1 LWKATYDSDC
11 VLEKCKT
18 YPPGMWKRSNK
29 PTELAE
35 MWKSYPHFLWN
46 NEFRRYLIEF
56 CGKLIPQECG
66 NIDFLA

>member
-1 LWKATYDSDC
+1 
-11 VLEKCKT
+11 
-18 YPPGMWKRSNK
+18 MWKRSNK

-46 NEFRRYLIEF
+46 NEFRRYLIES